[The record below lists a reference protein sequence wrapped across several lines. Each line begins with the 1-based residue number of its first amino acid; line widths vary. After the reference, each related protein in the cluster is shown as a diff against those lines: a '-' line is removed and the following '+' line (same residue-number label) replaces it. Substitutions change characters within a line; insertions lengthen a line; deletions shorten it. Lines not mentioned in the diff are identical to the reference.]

1 MPFSLPDLGTLSKK
15 FDLAQQAVTF
25 ASLLTFYFLMLV
37 AGVECEKELF
47 WMGDCLRAVQ
57 DL

>member
-47 WMGDCLRAVQ
+47 WMGDCL
-57 DL
+57 